1 MLSNEQKIILK
12 IIFDSKI
19 KDIAT
24 WGGGT
29 ALSEIY
35 LHHRRSEDIDIIL
48 SDLPSEIELTILT
61 NQIKEKLKARAKKSV
76 IKMNRFQ
83 YVFEL
88 DGDNE
93 PKLEFVYYP
102 FPKLAKP
109 KEIDGG
115 IKIESFLDIAVSK
128 TLSAY
133 QRDEVKDVFDL
144 FIILK
149 ERKSTLKKLVEGVKK
164 KFEEEIDPAMLLARM
179 TKNLKNYESLKPL
192 LIGKKYSKNEIAN
205 FLQSEFNKFLKSKK
219 L

>member
-1 MLSNEQKIILK
+1 MTSQEQKIILETT
-12 IIFDSKI
+12 FDSKI
-19 KDIAT
+19 KNIAA

-48 SDLPSEIELTILT
+48 SNLPSEIELTILT

-76 IKMNRFQ
+76 VKMNRFQ

-93 PKLEFVYYP
+93 QKLEFVYYP
-102 FPKLAKP
+102 FLKLGKI
-109 KEIDGG
+109 KKIDG
-115 IKIESFLDIAVSK
+115 IKAESLLDIAVAK
-128 TLSAY
+128 ILTAY
-133 QRDEVKDVFDL
+133 QRNEVKDVFDL

-149 ERKSTLKKLVEGVKK
+149 ERKFTFKKLIEGVKK
-164 KFEEEIDPAMLLARM
+164 KFEEEIDPAALLARM
-179 TKNLKNYESLKPL
+179 TKNLKNYESLRPL
-192 LIGKKYSKNEIAN
+192 LIGKKYSKNEITN
-205 FLQSEFNKFLKSKK
+205 FLQSEFNKFLKDKK

>member
-1 MLSNEQKIILK
+1 MLSKKQKKILE

-19 KDIAT
+19 KNIAT

-35 LHHRRSEDIDIIL
+35 LHHRRSEDVDIIL
-48 SDLPSEIELTILT
+48 IDLPPEIELTILT
-61 NQIKEKLKARAKKSV
+61 NEIKDKLKARAKKSV
-76 IKMNRFQ
+76 AKINRFQ

-93 PKLEFVYYP
+93 KKLEFVYYP

-109 KEIDGG
+109 KKIGN
-115 IKIESFLDIAVSK
+115 IKVESLLDIAVSK

-133 QRDEVKDVFDL
+133 QRNEVKDVFDL

-149 ERKSTLKKLVEGVKK
+149 EKRFTLKKLIEGVKG

-179 TKNLKNYESLKPL
+179 TKNLKNFESLKPL
-192 LIGKKYSKNEIAN
+192 LIQKKYSQKQMTEFFQA
-205 FLQSEFNKFLKSKK
+205 EFNKFFENKK
-219 L
+219 Y